1 MEVVSKASSSR
12 FLRNKDL
19 IDQRNLK
26 GKVTL
31 IGAGGIGSALIQLLA
46 IMGWKNILVWD
57 DDVLAEHNL
66 STTTYR
72 PKYLGKD
79 KSLVAC
85 KTFDDFSDSS
95 QMIKHKPFRWGP
107 QDNISRRV
115 FLGPDNMDTRKYV
128 YEKWRS
134 QEDREF
140 LIDMRMG
147 ALGMEII
154 TATKEND
161 NYMSTWKDGE
171 SIQDEP
177 CTMKHTIFTAN
188 IVAGFGINQ
197 AFCVLQ
203 GIPYYSY
210 INISLTPLIVQK
222 EGFTVSR
229 TI

>member
-1 MEVVSKASSSR
+1 LEINSSR

-19 IDQRNLK
+19 IDQKNLK

-46 IMGWKNILVWD
+46 IMGWKDVMVWD
-57 DDVLAEHNL
+57 DDVLAPHNL
-66 STTTYR
+66 STTTYQ

-79 KSLVAC
+79 KSLVAME
-85 KTFDDFSDSS
+85 TFNSFSDKS
-95 QMIKHKPFRWGP
+95 QKINHKPFRWYS
-107 QDNISRRV
+107 DSKISPRV
-115 FLGPDNMDTRKYV
+115 FLGPDNMDTRKEV
-128 YEKWRS
+128 YEKWAS
-134 QEDREF
+134 LSNREF

-154 TATKEND
+154 TATKESD
-161 NYMSTWKDGE
+161 NYMDTWMDGNSIKDE
-171 SIQDEP
+171 A

-210 INISLTPLIVQK
+210 INISLTPLICRK

-229 TI
+229 TL